1 MRELCDR
8 KGARLTMILV
18 IAALV
23 GCENNPPGSAL
34 RPPPE
39 LPQVILDT
47 PENTARSALLGLQAE
62 LRAVANNDPQ
72 AAQEALEQLR
82 SLVAIKAVE
91 RMLNRMP
98 QFKTLFGDDLIEGY
112 INSWGATIAYY
123 AEGFHFDRMR
133 RGFVAPSKVAVL
145 VPAAG
150 PEDAALIQVT
160 CLRQDDGTWRVSRI
174 EFVTL
179 GATSAPPPVT
189 QPASEP

>member
-1 MRELCDR
+1 MRELRDR
-8 KGARLTMILV
+8 KGALLLILA

-23 GCENNPPGSAL
+23 GCEGNPSGSAP

-39 LPQVILDT
+39 LPPVVLDT
-47 PENTARSALLGLQAE
+47 PENAARSALTGLQAE

-82 SLVAIKAVE
+82 ALVAVKAVE
-91 RMLNRMP
+91 KTLNRMP

-112 INSWGATIAYY
+112 IKNWGATIAYY
-123 AEGFHFDRMR
+123 AEGFDFDRMR
-133 RGFVAPSKVAVL
+133 RGFVAASKVAVL
-145 VPAAG
+145 VPATG
-150 PEDAALIQVT
+150 REDAALIQVT
-160 CLRQDDGTWRVSRI
+160 CLRQEDGTWRVSRI

-179 GATSAPPPVT
+179 GTTSAPRPAT

>member
-8 KGARLTMILV
+8 KGARLLMILA
-18 IAALV
+18 IGALV
-23 GCENNPPGSAL
+23 GCENNPPSSAL

-39 LPQVILDT
+39 LPVVALDT
-47 PENTARSALLGLQAE
+47 PENAARSALLGLQAQ
-62 LRAVANNDPQ
+62 LRAIANNDPQ
-72 AAQEALEQLR
+72 AAQEALNQLR
-82 SLVAIKAVE
+82 SLVAVEAVQ

-112 INSWGATIAYY
+112 INNWGATIAYY

-133 RGFVAPSKVAVL
+133 RGFVAASKVAVL
-145 VPAAG
+145 VPASG
-150 PEDAALIQVT
+150 RDDTALIQVT

-179 GATSAPPPVT
+179 GTTSAPQPAT